1 MKRFITALT
10 SLALML
16 GCLTPNPLF
25 AAESKFTEHTVSN
38 KRYVFANGNDVVI
51 EQDADGKTYAA
62 LKNDKDDRILVD
74 KDTFLFAGA
83 EENGSYDEVTIE
95 MKSGVIG
102 TIIGSNKG
110 PGSIGTSN
118 IIIDNGAIGMA
129 VGNQGAKA
137 KEEVSGGGAASY
149 EERKKHAVQTVNI
162 TMNGGSAQAL
172 VPGSYGYTYVGNA
185 NVTVNGGTIAATTS
199 PMQAGV
205 LGGTNGETENL
216 TINFHGGTTK
226 DIAFMQRTMITGK
239 ATVNVDGGS
248 VGDIYAGSYYDDG
261 DNAAGTNNWN
271 GWGIGDVNYGQ
282 AAAIEINIGD
292 NAAYDNIFA
301 GFQYLDKEKFEST
314 YKKWIATINGSEIA
328 PLTVHMGAEPT
339 LNRGNKTQKT
349 ESIFDLKG
357 DFINIPVT
365 SIILDK
371 TELSLQTGETAEIHA
386 TVAPSPAKDKR
397 IVWKSSA
404 PTIVNVISE
413 ANTVG
418 IKALRPGKAV
428 ITATAGDI
436 TASCEVTVENVAP
449 TIPQLDTSKPFHQ
462 VEAGLNDEAAHKKL
476 DESITKLSNIILQNG
491 ETNMVDKGVAD
502 VIKKGLENG
511 RALSVE
517 VITKKADMSQMN
529 DEVAARVGSILEKLS
544 DKNNSTTGITQYL
557 DLEIQLKLDGEK
569 VGSLNEVSTPLE
581 YSVALPSDVVKE
593 GRTFHIVRIHNGK
606 AEILPTTQKDN
617 ILTFSTDKFSTYAVI
632 YEDKKADED
641 VVTPEPN
648 PEPTPTPAPDKA
660 VYNVVFVDMN
670 GAVLK
675 SEKVKAN
682 SSATAPKAPEMEGY
696 RFVKW
701 DNDFTKVTRDLLVK
715 PIYEKVTTNTPSTE
729 EQKNDKKN
737 SSPDT
742 GDTTTTGLFSAFALL
757 GLISMAIVV
766 TVRKKGSLRK

>member
-1 MKRFITALT
+1 M
-10 SLALML
+10 
-16 GCLTPNPLF
+16 
-25 AAESKFTEHTVSN
+25 
-38 KRYVFANGNDVVI
+38 
-51 EQDADGKTYAA
+51 
-62 LKNDKDDRILVD
+62 
-74 KDTFLFAGA
+74 
-83 EENGSYDEVTIE
+83 
-95 MKSGVIG
+95 
-102 TIIGSNKG
+102 
-110 PGSIGTSN
+110 
-118 IIIDNGAIGMA
+118 
-129 VGNQGAKA
+129 
-137 KEEVSGGGAASY
+137 
-149 EERKKHAVQTVNI
+149 
-162 TMNGGSAQAL
+162 
-172 VPGSYGYTYVGNA
+172 
-185 NVTVNGGTIAATTS
+185 
-199 PMQAGV
+199 
-205 LGGTNGETENL
+205 
-216 TINFHGGTTK
+216 
-226 DIAFMQRTMITGK
+226 
-239 ATVNVDGGS
+239 
-248 VGDIYAGSYYDDG
+248 
-261 DNAAGTNNWN
+261 
-271 GWGIGDVNYGQ
+271 
-282 AAAIEINIGD
+282 
-292 NAAYDNIFA
+292 
-301 GFQYLDKEKFEST
+301 
-314 YKKWIATINGSEIA
+314 
-328 PLTVHMGAEPT
+328 
-339 LNRGNKTQKT
+339 
-349 ESIFDLKG
+349 
-357 DFINIPVT
+357 
-365 SIILDK
+365 
-371 TELSLQTGETAEIHA
+371 
-386 TVAPSPAKDKR
+386 
-397 IVWKSSA
+397 
-404 PTIVNVISE
+404 
-413 ANTVG
+413 
-418 IKALRPGKAV
+418 